1 MGSPKR
7 EGRPSERVDD
17 DTQSNRD
24 AATAANNAANAAAD
38 DGTPGPR
45 PRPALLPTGYEEF
58 YLGPDGQM
66 HQFSV
71 PVSLPNLGYPG
82 MPTTY
87 RGINQIARYYE
98 NDQSFIHIGDDRRKA
113 ASLSA
118 ESIAGYQMNMVVAG
132 LLGEGSYQPGAWDK
146 ASIDANKEL
155 LQIANANGRTATSML
170 NWLAHNSTFGED
182 EEGEGAFLPT
192 RVVAD
197 TETLKE
203 ITRQVARS
211 RTGGVFLDD
220 AEIEKITS
228 GYQQAQRDQ
237 DARLRQGGGETEA
250 LPSAEVF
257 AAGEIEKINPGGAT
271 ANRFQSLTR
280 TFMGLVGGGQ

>member
-1 MGSPKR
+1 MVARRGVGTTVR
-7 EGRPSERVDD
+7 QGDQAGDDINDNRPNIDATDDD
-17 DTQSNRD
+17 DTNL
-24 AATAANNAANAAAD
+24 
-38 DGTPGPR
+38 PG
-45 PRPALLPTGYEEF
+45 PRPALLPAGYEEF
-58 YLGPDGQM
+58 YLGSDGQV

-71 PVSLPNLGYPG
+71 PVSVPNLGQYPG
-82 MPTTY
+82 LPSSYTHT
-87 RGINQIARYYE
+87 NQIARYYE
-98 NDQSFIHIGDDRRKA
+98 NDQTFIHIGDTRRKA

-170 NWLAHNSTFGED
+170 KWLANNSTFGED
-182 EEGEGAFLPT
+182 EDEGAFLPT